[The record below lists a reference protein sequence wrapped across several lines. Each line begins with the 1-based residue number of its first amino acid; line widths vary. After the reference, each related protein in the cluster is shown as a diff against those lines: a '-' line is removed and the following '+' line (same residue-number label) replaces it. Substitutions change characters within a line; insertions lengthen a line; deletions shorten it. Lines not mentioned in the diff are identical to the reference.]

1 MEGGATVRR
10 YLTFEG
16 LPAVEQTASA
26 MRDARFGLCEKLFS
40 NQPEPAYGVLD
51 TWEGAALEKLA
62 LLGWYDLPLAP
73 STFILRAQAKKKV
86 YECLARDAD
95 CLSPGEHQLVEQLLA
110 LGGTVDITSAEVF
123 DAALGLR
130 NRLWCDIG
138 SLGGVPAVRLDP
150 ALTEPLREAFSRFE
164 HVYTRSR
171 IFTFDA
177 MIHAM
182 LYAAGFLHDE
192 LPRERFCVDVLDRDP
207 KDAAANRLARNY
219 VEAAY
224 DCVVYAECR
233 LLLHEALALP
243 ESFVEQLAMRGAN
256 IPPMTPAQMLGC
268 MNGMLPEEEAIM
280 QSLKRALQYAL
291 RPGIHVD
298 DAANDLKMLTKQ
310 GVPLPELA
318 RVTSDMLC
326 VMPTPAIT
334 NALQGLVAMTPRWV

>member
-1 MEGGATVRR
+1 
-10 YLTFEG
+10 
-16 LPAVEQTASA
+16 
-26 MRDARFGLCEKLFS
+26 MRDARFSLCEKLFS
-40 NQPEPAYGVLD
+40 DQPEPAQGVLD
-51 TWEGAALEKLA
+51 TWEGSALEKLTT
-62 LLGWYDLPLAP
+62 LGWYDIPLAP
-73 STFILRAQAKKKV
+73 STFMLRTQAKKKV
-86 YECLARDAD
+86 YECLERDVD
-95 CLSPGEHQLVEQLLA
+95 CLSPAEHELVEQLLA
-110 LGGTVDITSAEVF
+110 LGGTVDIVNADVF

-138 SLGGVPAVRLDP
+138 SISGVPCVRLDP
-150 ALTEPLREAFSRFE
+150 ALTEPIHEAFSRYQHIF
-164 HVYTRSR
+164 TRQK

-182 LYAAGFLHDE
+182 LYAAGFLDDG
-192 LPRERFCVDVLDRDP
+192 LPRERFCIDVLDRDP
-207 KDAAANRLARNY
+207 ADAAANRLARNY

-233 LLLHEALALP
+233 LLLHEAVALP
-243 ESFVEQLAMRGAN
+243 ESFVEQLAIRGAN

-268 MNGMLPEEEAIM
+268 MNGMLPEEEGIM

-310 GVPLPELA
+310 GVALSDLEK
-318 RVTSDMLC
+318 VTSDMLC

-334 NALQGLVAMTPRWV
+334 YALHGLVAMTPRWL